1 MTDSNGSIEGYRS
14 PVIPSLAA
22 FTNSP
27 KKKMGIRSEPPLSL
41 KIAPENVFE
50 MKKRE
55 FEETLEK
62 A

>member
-1 MTDSNGSIEGYRS
+1 M
-14 PVIPSLAA
+14 IPSLAA

-27 KKKMGIRSEPPLSL
+27 KKKMGMRSEPPASL

-50 MKKRE
+50 MKKKE